1 MCVAIKI
8 ENVNKSFGET
18 VVLSN
23 VNIEFEKGKV
33 HGLIGRNG
41 SGKTMLMKCI
51 CGFVPLS
58 SGQIMINGKTL
69 KKDFDMPK
77 DIGVIIETP
86 GFLPSYNAYKN
97 LKFLADIQGKISKQE
112 IYDAISRVGLD
123 PKSKKH
129 VGKYSLGMRQR
140 LGLAQAIMEDPDI
153 LILDEPM
160 NGLDKDGVADM
171 RNYLLD
177 LKASGKTILI
187 ASHSAEDIDVLCD
200 TVHEMDN
207 GVLTTI
213 RSGKE

>member
-1 MCVAIKI
+1 MIMSTAIKI

-51 CGFVPLS
+51 CGFVPVS
-58 SGQIMINGKTL
+58 TGQITINGQIL

-77 DIGVIIETP
+77 NIGVIIETP
-86 GFLPSYNAYKN
+86 GFLPAYDAYQN

-112 IYDAISRVGLD
+112 IYDSIRRVGLD
-123 PKSKKH
+123 PKSKKR

-140 LGLAQAIMEDPDI
+140 LVSRKLRWRT
-153 LILDEPM
+153 LIF
-160 NGLDKDGVADM
+160 
-171 RNYLLD
+171 
-177 LKASGKTILI
+177 
-187 ASHSAEDIDVLCD
+187 
-200 TVHEMDN
+200 
-207 GVLTTI
+207 
-213 RSGKE
+213 

>member
-97 LKFLADIQGKISKQE
+97 LKFLAKC
-112 IYDAISRVGLD
+112 AR
-123 PKSKKH
+123 
-129 VGKYSLGMRQR
+129 
-140 LGLAQAIMEDPDI
+140 
-153 LILDEPM
+153 
-160 NGLDKDGVADM
+160 
-171 RNYLLD
+171 
-177 LKASGKTILI
+177 
-187 ASHSAEDIDVLCD
+187 
-200 TVHEMDN
+200 
-207 GVLTTI
+207 I
-213 RSGKE
+213 R